1 MNADFTATEVLLLSF
16 NETFKILSKTE
27 WPWHSSLHFL
37 PQLLSHGL
45 KLSTGGGK
53 KKEPSFSCF
62 WLSLLF
68 IIIDLKGKESV
79 IGRLSA

>member
-1 MNADFTATEVLLLSF
+1 MNADFMATEVLLLSF
-16 NETFKILSKTE
+16 NETFKMLRKTE
-27 WPWHSSLHFL
+27 RPWHSSLHFSSCPMGYNCL
-37 PQLLSHGL
+37 RGE
-45 KLSTGGGK
+45 G

-79 IGRLSA
+79 ISRLSA